1 VKLVYHSILGEHVAH
16 YLLKGFT
23 MRRLTFVL
31 LVGFLF
37 VFSGTLLAQTPP
49 PTRPMGPMM
58 ESMQGRG
65 GRGWQM
71 GPMQGRG
78 GRGGQ
83 MGSMRRSESPRPI
96 LPMQIIRHGRG
107 GNVSARLPGYYGWY
121 SWQGP
126 MTPMP
131 SHRQNR
137 GQRDCSCKCVKK

>member
-1 VKLVYHSILGEHVAH
+1 MKYVYSSILGEHIAH

-31 LVGFLF
+31 LFSFLF
-37 VFSGTLLAQTPP
+37 AISGTLLAQTPP
-49 PTRPMGPMM
+49 PTPTQPMGTMM

-65 GRGWQM
+65 GRGGQM
-71 GPMQGRG
+71 GPMR

-83 MGSMRRSESPRPI
+83 MGPMYRNESPRPI
-96 LPMQIIRHGRG
+96 LPMQIIRRGRG
-107 GNVSARLPGYYGWY
+107 GNMSARLPGYYGWY

-131 SHRQNR
+131 SHQPNR